1 MASFSHYA
9 SKFLNQSQPI
19 FYSVQGDDQPVH
31 DDDNSPF
38 HDHRD
43 RRQAHTEEYDPFNL
57 EEIADQDEDDVDN
70 DGHHQNDE
78 EVLDDGGGGN
88 DVQDSL
94 PLLLQSQSKW
104 RQHVSP
110 SPPRSPVSSTSLSAG
125 SPPMNL
131 DMLLEESLPPPALSQ
146 PSRMTTQQTLTESL
160 LPRSATA
167 DSFLL
172 PVVGRT
178 PRRKFHDLPW
188 AYTWFVALGICA
200 LGSVITLFAV
210 SVSIPS
216 FGSPVVHVQPPRNPH
231 SHELRSS
238 TRPSRTQF
246 RFSSSSRS
254 SQLYY
259 LISIS
264 SSSGSPFSPS
274 SWALLLRY
282 QQSCSLR
289 RSMHSQ
295 LASSGLER
303 IVAGPRRSGTLI
315 LRLARAHDLQLAATQ
330 APTIRYRSSCPC
342 SALRPRAL

>member
-43 RRQAHTEEYDPFNL
+43 RQRAHTEYDPFNL

-70 DGHHQNDE
+70 DGHHQNEE
-78 EVLDDGGGGN
+78 EVQDDSGGGN

-110 SPPRSPVSSTSLSAG
+110 SPPRSPALSASLSAG

-216 FGSPVVHVQPPRNPH
+216 FGLPVVHVPPPGTPTATSSAPLLDPH
-231 SHELRSS
+231 AHSPTPRPLHAHRSY
-238 TRPSRTQF
+238 TI
-246 RFSSSSRS
+246 
-254 SQLYY
+254 L
-259 LISIS
+259 
-264 SSSGSPFSPS
+264 SPS
-274 SWALLLRY
+274 
-282 QQSCSLR
+282 
-289 RSMHSQ
+289 
-295 LASSGLER
+295 
-303 IVAGPRRSGTLI
+303 P
-315 LRLARAHDLQLAATQ
+315 
-330 APTIRYRSSCPC
+330 PP
-342 SALRPRAL
+342 